1 MTEIESKLSA
11 HFTKLPMEP
20 EPESVDEMMKEGEYW
35 EFTEPKALESWSF
48 KMIPHTDNMH
58 FNMKYKNSTAFLP
71 ISFDEKI
78 KRLATDVFPDIRI
91 HCVTTALRV
100 ATKDQYHVTIVLN
113 SEKIN
118 YNITPFLESLEPTP
132 YSAEVKELEESVDR
146 GKYHYKDGTPLT
158 GKRLCTKLGLLM
170 NSFEVFK
177 AKHNMQRSFMAS
189 RTVSADQSS
198 QGEGQPSSSKKPSG
212 SQSCGKKNE
221 RPPPSPTPTAPTA
234 ETTSNPPPSRSSRK
248 KVKKESEESGLDS
261 ISYLEEMTLVPEAL
275 RTDNKPDYKNV
286 SAMYKQYWETCTSAY
301 IFGVDEKKPLPI
313 ERLIAAPSEFNVR
326 VKEDNIVKEML
337 HYLVNIPDKTT
348 KQTLCVMP
356 IMKKNNKQQPE
367 SWDEVKDGQFYII
380 NGQHSVAAS
389 KMMME
394 EGSGVSE
401 EVRNHFRMW
410 NCFIVWSLD
419 VEKLRYISAFYN
431 RVNHFQAIQP
441 SWATN
446 ILGAQS
452 VWIAMGRPK
461 HPKGDGTPQSLS

>member
-1 MTEIESKLSA
+1 MAAE
-11 HFTKLPMEP
+11 
-20 EPESVDEMMKEGEYW
+20 
-35 EFTEPKALESWSF
+35 
-48 KMIPHTDNMH
+48 
-58 FNMKYKNSTAFLP
+58 
-71 ISFDEKI
+71 
-78 KRLATDVFPDIRI
+78 
-91 HCVTTALRV
+91 
-100 ATKDQYHVTIVLN
+100 DQYHFTIVLN

-118 YNITPFLESLEPTP
+118 FNITPFLESLEPTP

-146 GKYHYKDGTPLT
+146 GEYHNKDGTPLT

-177 AKHNMQRSFMAS
+177 AKYSMQRSFMAS
-189 RTVSADQSS
+189 RTVSADHSS
-198 QGEGQPSSSKKPSG
+198 QGEGQPSSSKKPSR
-212 SQSCGKKNE
+212 SQSRGKKSK
-221 RPPPSPTPTAPTA
+221 RPPSSPTPTAPTVDAVTITAPIA

-248 KVKKESEESGLDS
+248 KLEKESEESGLDS
-261 ISYLEEMTLVPEAL
+261 INFLEEVTLVPEAL

-286 SAMYKQYWETCTSAY
+286 SAMYKQYWETCTNTY
-301 IFGVDEKKPLPI
+301 IFGVDEKKLLPI
-313 ERLIAAPSEFNVR
+313 ERLIAAPAEFNVR
-326 VKEDNIVKEML
+326 IKEDNIVKEML

-356 IMKKNNKQQPE
+356 VMKKNNRQQPE

-401 EVRNHFRMW
+401 EVRDHFKTW

-419 VEKLRYISAFYN
+419 AEMLRYISAFYN
-431 RVNHFQAIQP
+431 RVNHFQAIQL

-446 ILGAQS
+446 ILGARS

-461 HPKGDGTPQSLS
+461 HPKGDGTPQLLSRAQVTTLTSKFRVSNLDRADLNCKLIVFICISLSLFALA

>member
-1 MTEIESKLSA
+1 MVVE
-11 HFTKLPMEP
+11 
-20 EPESVDEMMKEGEYW
+20 
-35 EFTEPKALESWSF
+35 
-48 KMIPHTDNMH
+48 
-58 FNMKYKNSTAFLP
+58 
-71 ISFDEKI
+71 
-78 KRLATDVFPDIRI
+78 
-91 HCVTTALRV
+91 
-100 ATKDQYHVTIVLN
+100 DQYHFTIVLN

-118 YNITPFLESLEPTP
+118 FSIMPFLESLEPMLC
-132 YSAEVKELEESVDR
+132 SAEVKELKESVDR
-146 GKYHYKDGTPLT
+146 GEYHNKDGTPLI

-189 RTVSADQSS
+189 RTISADHSS

-212 SQSCGKKNE
+212 SQSRGKKSK
-221 RPPPSPTPTAPTA
+221 RPPPPPTPIAPTTEAVKPAAPTADAMTITAPIA
-234 ETTSNPPPSRSSRK
+234 ETTSKPPPSKSSRK
-248 KVKKESEESGLDS
+248 KLEKESEESGLDS
-261 ISYLEEMTLVPEAL
+261 ISYLEEMTLVLEAL

-286 SAMYKQYWETCTSAY
+286 SAMCKQYWETCTSAY
-301 IFGVDEKKPLPI
+301 IFRVNEKKLLSI
-313 ERLIAAPSEFNVR
+313 ERLIAALAEFNVR

-356 IMKKNNKQQPE
+356 VMKKNNRRQPE

-401 EVRNHFRMW
+401 EVRNHFRTW

-419 VEKLRYISAFYN
+419 AEKLRYISAFYN
-431 RVNHFQAIQP
+431 RVNHFQAIQL

-446 ILGAQS
+446 ILGARS
-452 VWIAMGRPK
+452 VWIEMGRPK
-461 HPKGDGTPQSLS
+461 HPKGDGTLQSLSRSQVTSLTSKFWISHLDRADLNCKLIIFICISLCFFALV